1 MGGRCFALR
10 YRRFHSACVSA
21 GAVSVVGVN
30 VMHSETSAPLEVLL
44 VEDNPGDARLAAE
57 ALATTSIGT
66 FTLTHV
72 ERLADA
78 LDLLQQRSFDAVLL
92 DLSLPDS
99 GGLDTLKRV
108 LDQAPHMPVVVL
120 TMLSDERLGVQA
132 VNAGAQDYL
141 QKGRCVQELLARS
154 VRYAVER
161 QRLLR
166 ELQHARQQEQ
176 LARNAR
182 EIAAVEQLSHDERTS
197 VTAQLYS
204 ATPLHEAQPDLFA
217 ELVAQY
223 GQILDQRLEQRA
235 YKIDVN
241 TTDPLREIAYQLG
254 FLRAGPRDVVDVH
267 TQAIRPRVRNASVLR
282 MQAYV
287 EEGRLLVL
295 ELMGYLVS
303 YYRTFAL
310 GGAH

>member
-1 MGGRCFALR
+1 M
-10 YRRFHSACVSA
+10 
-21 GAVSVVGVN
+21 SVVRVR
-30 VMHSETSAPLEVLL
+30 VMHSETGAPLEVLL

-57 ALATTSIGT
+57 ALAATSIGT
-66 FTLTHV
+66 FALTHV
-72 ERLADA
+72 ERLSEA

-99 GGLDTLKRV
+99 GGLDTVKRV
-108 LDQAPHMPVVVL
+108 LEQAPDMPVVVL
-120 TMLSDERLGVQA
+120 TMLSDEMLGVQA

-141 QKGRCVQELLARS
+141 QKGSCVQELLARS

-166 ELQHARQQEQ
+166 ELQRARQQEQ
-176 LARNAR
+176 LARSAS
-182 EIAAVEQLSHDERTS
+182 EIAAVERLSHDARTS

-204 ATPLHEAQPDLFA
+204 ATPLREAQPDLFA

-235 YKIDVN
+235 YKIDIN
-241 TTDPLREIAYQLG
+241 TSDPLREIAYQLG

-267 TQAIRPRVRNASVLR
+267 TQAIRQRVRNASVIR
-282 MQAYV
+282 TQAYV

-303 YYRTFAL
+303 YYRNYAL

>member
-1 MGGRCFALR
+1 MEGRCFALR

-21 GAVSVVGVN
+21 GAVSVVRVN
-30 VMHSETSAPLEVLL
+30 VMHSETGAPLEVLL

-57 ALATTSIGT
+57 ALAATSIGT

-120 TMLSDERLGVQA
+120 TMLSDERLGIQA

-182 EIAAVEQLSHDERTS
+182 EIAAVEQLSRDERTS

>member
-1 MGGRCFALR
+1 MSNDWRTRSTCFSSGR
-10 YRRFHSACVSA
+10 
-21 GAVSVVGVN
+21 
-30 VMHSETSAPLEVLL
+30 
-44 VEDNPGDARLAAE
+44 
-57 ALATTSIGT
+57 
-66 FTLTHV
+66 
-72 ERLADA
+72 
-78 LDLLQQRSFDAVLL
+78 FDAVLL

-120 TMLSDERLGVQA
+120 TMLSDERLGIQA

-182 EIAAVEQLSHDERTS
+182 EIAAVEQLSRDERTS